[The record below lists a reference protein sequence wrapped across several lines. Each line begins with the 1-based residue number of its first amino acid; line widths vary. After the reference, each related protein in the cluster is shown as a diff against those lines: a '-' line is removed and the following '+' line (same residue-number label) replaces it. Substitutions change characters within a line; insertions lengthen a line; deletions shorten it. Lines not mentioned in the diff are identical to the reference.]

1 MIFRKILKNILPY
14 SVVIKIKDA
23 RHTFINDYCKYVA
36 SGNKFL
42 LNETKSKFENIV
54 SVQGFGYSGSG
65 AVLDLLREYSNCR
78 VLGYVDKEGSK
89 ASSNESM
96 AEIDF
101 VRLSGGLFEI
111 ENSIESNNIF
121 INDALLNRFVKLVD
135 NSVLYRHNDLLRN
148 VFLSFFTEL
157 VDFSIPNL
165 KKTYYNGHL
174 YSEEGRASIFFL
186 KNCTVDNYREKCKCF
201 LTSLFNLMYEKG
213 NKLLVVDQLFSDFEF
228 DMQKNL
234 QYIPNLKT
242 IVVIRDIRDIYVFA
256 KTNNVEWIPHY
267 NVDIFIKW
275 ISKCYKN
282 FDVNSK
288 EYLVIRFEDL
298 IRNYANTVSKLE
310 TYLSIDNLFHTK
322 QNLFFD
328 PKYSEKNV
336 GIWMC
341 KYAEY
346 SQDLD
351 RITKTL
357 PQYCYNLI

>member
-89 ASSNESM
+89 ASSKESM

-111 ENSIESNNIF
+111 ENNINSNNIF
-121 INDALLNRFVKLVD
+121 INDALLNRFVKLIE
-135 NSVLYRHNDLLRN
+135 NSVLYRHNELHRD
-148 VFLSFFTEL
+148 VFLSFFSEL
-157 VDFSIPNL
+157 IDFSIPNL
-165 KKTYYNGHL
+165 KKKYYNGHL
-174 YSEEGRASIFFL
+174 GSEEGRASIFFL
-186 KNCTVDNYREKCKCF
+186 KNCTVDDYRTKCRLF
-201 LTSLFNLMYEKG
+201 LTSIFNLMYETG
-213 NKLLVVDQLFSDFEF
+213 NKYLVVDQLFSDLEF
-228 DMQKNL
+228 DTQKNL
-234 QYIPNLKT
+234 QYMPNLKT

-288 EYLVIRFEDL
+288 KYLVIRFEDL
-298 IRNYANTVSKLE
+298 IRDYANTVSKLE
-310 TYLSIDNLFHTK
+310 TYLSIDNLYHTK

-328 PKYSEKNV
+328 PKYSAKNV
-336 GIWMC
+336 GIWM
-341 KYAEY
+341 KYTEY

-351 RITKTL
+351 CITKTL